1 MKAIT
6 IVKHGSAK
14 EAFEVREKDIPQ
26 PQSHELL
33 VKVEAFG
40 LNFADVMARKGLYQD
55 APPLPS
61 VVGYEV
67 VGRIEKMGGEFEGLA
82 VGQRVV
88 AMTRFGGYA
97 EYAVTDV
104 RAAVV
109 IPDDMPVGVAAAL
122 AVQYSTAW
130 YCAEEMTRLHEGD
143 HVLIQAAAG
152 GVGTALVQIAKR
164 RGCIVYGT
172 AGSDAKLDYLR
183 EQGVDHPI
191 NYRKQDFYQEVKKI
205 RGEEGIDVAFDSL
218 GGETWK
224 KAYKLLGS
232 GGRIVNYGVAEQV
245 GSGPA
250 ILNTLKVMWKFGL
263 FHPAIL
269 TLNSRGIIGVNM
281 LRIADNRPETLKR
294 CIQDVA
300 DLVAKG
306 ELKPQVAA
314 EFTAD
319 QIAEAHEYLEGRKT
333 LGKIVVKW

>member
-6 IVKHGSAK
+6 IVKHGSAR
-14 EAFEVREKDIPQ
+14 EAFEVREKEIPT

-67 VGRIEKMGGEFEGLA
+67 VGRIEKLGGSFEGLE

-97 EYAVTDV
+97 EYAVTDA

-109 IPDDMPVGVAAAL
+109 IPDDMPMGVAAAL

-172 AGSDAKLDYLR
+172 AGSDEKLTYLK
-183 EQGVDHPI
+183 EQGVDYPI
-191 NYRKQDFYQEVKKI
+191 NYRKQDFYEEVKKI
-205 RGEEGIDVAFDSL
+205 RGNEGIDVAFDSL
-218 GGETWK
+218 GGETWS
-224 KAYKLLGS
+224 KANKLLGS

-250 ILNTLKVMWKFGL
+250 IWNTLKVMWKFGF

-269 TLNSRGIIGVNM
+269 TLKSRGMIGVNM
-281 LRIADNRPETLKR
+281 LRIADDRPETLKR
-294 CIQDVA
+294 VIQAVA
-300 DLVAKG
+300 DLTAKG

-333 LGKIVVKW
+333 LGKVVVKW